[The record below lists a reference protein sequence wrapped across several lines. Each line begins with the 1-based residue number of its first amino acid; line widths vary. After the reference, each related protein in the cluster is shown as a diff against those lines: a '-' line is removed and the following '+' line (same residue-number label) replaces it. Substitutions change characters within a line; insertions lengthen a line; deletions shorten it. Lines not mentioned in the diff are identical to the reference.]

1 MSNTSTT
8 QLVEQFLSL
17 VPQFNQLPPAEI
29 TKLAQNLKPLRYGI
43 GKVLIM
49 REKMQGQVAIIS
61 EGEVRVLGYDTRTKM
76 PTTLDKLRPGQI
88 IGWINL
94 ARNIPCETAMA
105 STDVVCLTLDNN
117 YFLELLDKYPQ
128 LQQEFR
134 DRPANIEV
142 FDLLGIQLEKEAQG
156 DWELKNLALEA
167 AQEAEIYYLPPGE
180 HELSS
185 ELTSPL
191 LDENRVWLVSGGGE
205 IEEFPVGSRLHFT
218 KDRRSIFVKGDKSAR
233 LLSIPRSKWFNRDTN
248 GTDIV
253 PLLSSSSSSY
263 SASQTVSSD
272 IQWGQDITQA
282 EQPLP
287 VLTTEEPEES
297 TTGTKDYPFYAG
309 RTTLDVGV
317 ACFQMLSKYFNMP
330 FRKEVIRRV
339 LSEQLERHNTLS
351 LPLCGAISELMG
363 LNPQLMTIPAKAFT
377 RLEGPCLVR
386 WQDSLALVYDISD
399 KELVIAVPELGLR
412 RYKPDE
418 FLSTWGEGGEILF
431 LQKTKETPQER
442 FGLSWFLPSIN
453 KYKRVLIEVFVASFF
468 VQLFALANPL
478 MIQVIIDKVI
488 SQNSVDTLGYLV
500 LFLIVINIFEA
511 LLTTLRTY
519 LFVDTTNRIDLSL
532 GSEIIDHMLRLPLR
546 YFERRPVGEI
556 STRVNEL
563 EKIRQFLT
571 GTALTVVLDSVFSV
585 VYIVVMLLYS
595 PLLTAVSLAIIPVF
609 IGLTLVFS
617 PTIRR
622 QLRVKA
628 ERNAETQS
636 YLVEVLTGIQTVKAQ
651 NIELRSRWQWQ
662 ERYARYISTGFKT
675 VITSTLA
682 SSASSFLNKLSRVMI
697 IGMGAFLVL
706 DGKLTLGQLIA
717 FRIISGYVTS
727 PIMRLAQLWQNFQET
742 ALSLER
748 LADIV
753 DHPEEGEQDR
763 NNIPMPAIKGAVKYE
778 NLAFRFKNTG
788 PLQLNNVNLDIPPG
802 TFTAVVGQSGAGK
815 STLTKLISRLYEP
828 EGGRILIDGYDI
840 NRVELYSLRRQIG
853 VVPQETLLFEG
864 TVMENIALTNPDAT
878 TEEIIAA
885 AQIAAAHEFIMGLP
899 NGYNTRVGE
908 RGSALSG
915 GQRQRIAIARTI
927 LQQPAML
934 VMDEATSALDYNTE
948 QQVSRNLK
956 EALKGRTVFFI
967 THRLGTIKNADVIVM
982 MDAGSIVEQGSHEEL
997 MALRGR
1003 YYYLYQQ
1010 QESSV

>member
-8 QLVEQFLSL
+8 KLVEQFLSL
-17 VPQFNQLPPAEI
+17 VPQFNQLPQEEI
-29 TKLAQNLKPLRYGI
+29 TRLANNLQPLRYGI
-43 GKVLIM
+43 GKVMIM

-61 EGEVRVLGYDTRTKM
+61 EGEVRILGYDPRTKM
-76 PTTLDKLRPGQI
+76 PTTVDKLKPGQI

-105 STDVVCLTLDNN
+105 STEVVCLALENE
-117 YFLELLDKYPQ
+117 YFLELLDKYPH
-128 LQQEFR
+128 LRQEFR
-134 DRPANIEV
+134 DRPANIEI

-156 DWELKNLALEA
+156 DWELKNLAIEA
-167 AQEAEIYYLPPGE
+167 AEASEIYYLPPGE

-185 ELTSPL
+185 ELTQPL
-191 LDENRVWLVSGGGE
+191 LDNNRIWLVSGGGK
-205 IEEFPVGSRLHFT
+205 IEEFPVGTRLEFT
-218 KDRRSIFVKGDKSAR
+218 KDRRDLVVTGDKPAR
-233 LLSIPRSKWFNRDTN
+233 LLSIPRSIWFKSEVNQTEEA
-248 GTDIV
+248 IV
-253 PLLSSSSSSY
+253 PVSPSSISSTTT
-263 SASQTVSSD
+263 SA
-272 IQWGQDITQA
+272 IEWGEEVA
-282 EQPLP
+282 EAEEPLP
-287 VLTTEEPEES
+287 VVVIEEGEEDAS
-297 TTGTKDYPFYAG
+297 KKQDYPFYAG

-339 LSEQLERHNTLS
+339 LSEQLQRTGILS
-351 LPLCGAISELMG
+351 LPLCGAVSELMG
-363 LNPQLMTIPAKAFT
+363 LNPQLINIPAKAFT

-386 WQDSLALVYDISD
+386 WQDSLALVYAISER
-399 KELVIAVPELGLR
+399 ELVIAVPELGLR
-412 RYKPDE
+412 RYKPDD
-418 FLSTWGEGGEILF
+418 FISTWGDGGEVLL

-442 FGLSWFLPSIN
+442 FGLSWFLPSLY

-478 MIQVIIDKVI
+478 MIQVIIDRVI

-500 LFLIVINIFEA
+500 FFLITLNVFEA

-519 LFVDTTNRIDLSL
+519 LFVDTTNRIDLAL

-585 VYIVVMLLYS
+585 VYIAVMLLYS
-595 PLLTAVSLAIIPVF
+595 PLLTAVSLGIIPIF
-609 IGLTLVFS
+609 IALTLIFS

-682 SSASSFLNKLSRVMI
+682 SSASGFLNKLSRVLI
-697 IGMGAFLVL
+697 IGMGAYLVL
-706 DGKLTLGQLIA
+706 DGKLTLGQIIA

-778 NLAFRFKNTG
+778 NLSFRFKNTG
-788 PLQLNNVNLDIPPG
+788 PLQLNKVNLDIPPG
-802 TFTAVVGQSGAGK
+802 TFTAIVGQSGAGK

-828 EGGRILIDGYDI
+828 ESGRILIDSYDI

-864 TVMENIALTNPDAT
+864 TIMENIALTNPDAT

-982 MDAGSIVEQGSHEEL
+982 MDAGSVVEQGTHEEL

>member
-8 QLVEQFLSL
+8 KLVEQFLSL
-17 VPQFNQLPPAEI
+17 VPQFNQLPQEEI
-29 TKLAQNLKPLRYGI
+29 TRLANNLQPLRYGI
-43 GKVLIM
+43 GKVMIM

-61 EGEVRVLGYDTRTKM
+61 EGEVRILGYDPRTKM
-76 PTTLDKLRPGQI
+76 PTTVDKLKPGQI

-105 STDVVCLTLDNN
+105 STEVVCLALEND
-117 YFLELLDKYPQ
+117 YFLELLDKYPH
-128 LQQEFR
+128 LRQEFR
-134 DRPANIEV
+134 DRPANIEI

-156 DWELKNLALEA
+156 DWELKNLAIEA
-167 AQEAEIYYLPPGE
+167 AEASEIYYLPPGE

-185 ELTSPL
+185 ELTQPL
-191 LDENRVWLVSGGGE
+191 LDNNRIWLVSGGGK
-205 IEEFPVGSRLHFT
+205 IEEFPVGTRLEFT
-218 KDRRSIFVKGDKSAR
+218 KDRRSIVVTGDKPAR
-233 LLSIPRSKWFNRDTN
+233 LLSIPRSIWFKSEVNQTEEA
-248 GTDIV
+248 IV
-253 PLLSSSSSSY
+253 PVSPSSISSTTT
-263 SASQTVSSD
+263 SA
-272 IQWGQDITQA
+272 IEWGEEVA
-282 EQPLP
+282 EAEEPLP
-287 VLTTEEPEES
+287 VVVIEEGEEDAS
-297 TTGTKDYPFYAG
+297 KKQDYPFYAG

-339 LSEQLERHNTLS
+339 LSEQLQRTGILS
-351 LPLCGAISELMG
+351 LPLCGAVSELMG
-363 LNPQLMTIPAKAFT
+363 LNPQLINIPAKAFT

-386 WQDSLALVYDISD
+386 WQDSLALVYAISER
-399 KELVIAVPELGLR
+399 ELVIAVPELGLR
-412 RYKPDE
+412 RYKPDD
-418 FLSTWGEGGEILF
+418 FISTWGDGGEVLL

-442 FGLSWFLPSIN
+442 FGLSWFLPSLY

-478 MIQVIIDKVI
+478 MIQVIIDRVI

-500 LFLIVINIFEA
+500 FFLITLNVFEA

-519 LFVDTTNRIDLSL
+519 LFVDTTNRIDLAL

-585 VYIVVMLLYS
+585 VYIAVMLLYS
-595 PLLTAVSLAIIPVF
+595 PLLTAVSLGIIPIF
-609 IGLTLVFS
+609 IALTLIFS

-682 SSASSFLNKLSRVMI
+682 SSASGFLNKLSRVLI
-697 IGMGAFLVL
+697 IGMGAYLVL
-706 DGKLTLGQLIA
+706 DGKLTLGQIIA

-778 NLAFRFKNTG
+778 NLSFRFKNTG
-788 PLQLNNVNLDIPPG
+788 PLQLNKVNLDIPPG
-802 TFTAVVGQSGAGK
+802 TFTAIVGQSGAGK

-828 EGGRILIDGYDI
+828 ESGRILIDSYDI

-864 TVMENIALTNPDAT
+864 TIMENIALTNPDAT

-982 MDAGSIVEQGSHEEL
+982 MDAGSVVEQGTHEEL